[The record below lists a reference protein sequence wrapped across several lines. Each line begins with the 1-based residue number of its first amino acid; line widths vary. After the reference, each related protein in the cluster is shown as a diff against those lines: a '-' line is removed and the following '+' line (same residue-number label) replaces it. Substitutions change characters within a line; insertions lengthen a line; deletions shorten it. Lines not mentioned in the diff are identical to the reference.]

1 MADYTYKF
9 MVTIDDREQVVNR
22 TKQNA
27 LESTAAD
34 DAATDEVR
42 KEMERKNPKRM
53 VSVQF
58 IKKVR
63 H

>member
-22 TKQNA
+22 TKQNG
-27 LESTAAD
+27 LDSTAAD
-34 DAATDEVR
+34 VAVTDEVV
-42 KEMERKNPKRM
+42 KEMERKNPKRQ